1 MFPKL
6 TAATRAIILVNILLF
21 LLEKVA
27 TRPMLLHF
35 ALWPLGTPDG
45 LFRPWQLVTYA
56 FLHDPNS
63 LLHIFFNMFAL
74 YMFGPALEQ
83 YWGARRFL
91 GYYFACLIAAGAT
104 QLAVEYF
111 THTGEATIGA
121 SGAIFGILLA
131 FAVLFPR
138 ARLLLLLPPIPMPAW
153 LFVSLYAVLE
163 LFFGVTGTQASVA
176 HFAHLGGMLGG
187 ALVLVYWRLRFGRGG
202 GGDGQ
207 WRPT

>member
-1 MFPKL
+1 MFPQL
-6 TAATRAIILVNILLF
+6 TRATRALILVNILLF
-21 LLEKVA
+21 LLEQVA
-27 TRPMLLHF
+27 MRPILLHF
-35 ALWPLGTPDG
+35 ALWPPGPDS

-56 FLHDPNS
+56 FLHEGI
-63 LLHIFFNMFAL
+63 LHIFFNMFAL

-91 GYYFACLIAAGAT
+91 VYYFVCAIAAGAT

-111 THTGEATIGA
+111 TGTGEPTIGA
-121 SGAIFGILLA
+121 SGGIFGILLA

-153 LFVSLYAVLE
+153 LFVTLYGVLE
-163 LFFGVTGTQASVA
+163 LFFGVTGTEASVA

-187 ALVLVYWRLRFGRGG
+187 ALVLLYWRLRAGRGG
-202 GGDGQ
+202 GGG
-207 WRPT
+207 WRPA

>member
-21 LLEKVA
+21 LLEQVA
-27 TRPMLLHF
+27 TRPILLHF
-35 ALWPLGTPDG
+35 ALWPLGTPEA

-56 FLHDPNS
+56 FLHDPKS
-63 LLHIFFNMFAL
+63 ILHIFFNMFAL

-83 YWGARRFL
+83 YWGGRRFL
-91 GYYFACLIAAGAT
+91 GYYFVCVVAAGAT
-104 QLAVEYF
+104 QLAVEYAA
-111 THTGEATIGA
+111 GVAEPTIGA
-121 SGAIFGILLA
+121 SGGIFGILLA

-153 LFVSLYAVLE
+153 LFVTLYGVLE
-163 LFFGVTGTQASVA
+163 LFFGVTGRQASVA

-187 ALVLVYWRLRFGRGG
+187 ALVLLYWRLRAGRGG
-202 GGDGQ
+202 GAGR
-207 WRPT
+207 WRGT

>member
-21 LLEKVA
+21 LLEQVA
-27 TRPMLLHF
+27 TRPILLHF
-35 ALWPLGTPDG
+35 ALWPLGTPEA

-56 FLHDPNS
+56 FLHDPKS
-63 LLHIFFNMFAL
+63 ILHIFFNMFAL

-83 YWGARRFL
+83 YWGGRRFL
-91 GYYFACLIAAGAT
+91 GYYFVCVIAAGAT
-104 QLAVEYF
+104 QLAVEYAA
-111 THTGEATIGA
+111 GVAEPTIGA
-121 SGAIFGILLA
+121 SGGIFGILLA

-153 LFVSLYAVLE
+153 LFVTLYGVLE
-163 LFFGVTGTQASVA
+163 LFFGVTGRQASVA

-187 ALVLVYWRLRFGRGG
+187 ALVLLYWRLRAGRGG
-202 GGDGQ
+202 GAGR
-207 WRPT
+207 WRGT